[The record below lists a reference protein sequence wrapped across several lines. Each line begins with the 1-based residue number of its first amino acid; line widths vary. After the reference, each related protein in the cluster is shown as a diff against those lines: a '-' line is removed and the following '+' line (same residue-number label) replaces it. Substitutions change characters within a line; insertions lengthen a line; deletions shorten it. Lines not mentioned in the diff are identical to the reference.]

1 METAAKLWGQ
11 VLHDNI
17 HMNSLIVQCD
27 CDLSRHMRI
36 PRLPPL
42 LLALV
47 LTISMLALDWAL
59 PLFRVLPPPVTYL
72 GAAPVVLGV
81 LIVLISAGL
90 FKFRKTTINPFG
102 EPAVLVQDGFYRF
115 SRNPMY
121 LGMLLVLTGVGL
133 WLGNVPALLL
143 APAFVVI
150 MTRAHIVREEQLL
163 EDRFGD
169 VYRAYRSRV
178 RRWL

>member
-1 METAAKLWGQ
+1 MDAGTEEMK
-11 VLHDNI
+11 
-17 HMNSLIVQCD
+17 
-27 CDLSRHMRI
+27 I

-42 LLALV
+42 LLVLLLAITMLV
-47 LTISMLALDWAL
+47 LDRTL
-59 PLFRVLPPPVTYL
+59 PLFRVLHPPVSYL
-72 GAAPVVLGV
+72 GAASAALGV

-90 FKFRKTTINPFG
+90 FRFRKTTINPFG
-102 EPAVLVQDGFYRF
+102 EPAVMVQDGFYRF

-133 WLGNVPALLL
+133 WLGNVLALLL

-150 MTRAHIVREEQLL
+150 MTRWYIVREEQVL
-163 EDRFGD
+163 EDRFGE

-178 RRWL
+178 RRWI